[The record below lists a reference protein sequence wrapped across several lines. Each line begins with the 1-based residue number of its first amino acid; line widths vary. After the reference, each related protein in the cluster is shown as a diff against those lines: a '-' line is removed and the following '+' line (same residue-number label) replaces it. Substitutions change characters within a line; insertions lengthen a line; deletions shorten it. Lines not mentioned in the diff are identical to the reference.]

1 MGAINGVDLTSAA
14 INGIELTNGFRNGL
28 PIFGNASNP
37 EYTLEIANIVFEV
50 TRSGIVTLTI
60 GVGTITSS
68 TYEDGED
75 IGGTTND
82 RTRSNAVVVEIPGG
96 YSNSG
101 SITFNV
107 STVQLGAGIPTV
119 VSNPI
124 TGAPSGTSIYE
135 AMFSADITDTGGLDI
150 EEVGF
155 WVLAENTN
163 SIEFIINNGGR
174 FTTTLQGDS
183 FDFTLLSTQSETTY
197 SVVAFATNSLGQG
210 TSTVRHFTTTE
221 LLTGYNRN
229 NWISSGGGV
238 TINRAGDVT
247 VAPGNAASTRNFP
260 TNVGSHDTCDPVSVT
275 VNGQVEVP
283 EGFLNTGN
291 FVDVFYVAQRQ
302 SALSRFGITSWNG
315 TVEIDNLGATT
326 VTNGNASNVVVVS
339 VVPSGPNINLDP
351 RLVVVT
357 LTVTAGTG
365 FCNSGDTFDYFRQIA
380 QPPADILST
389 LEITPTSRTVASTVT
404 SITAS
409 YVVTSMDGGQ
419 SISRITDLP
428 ISPAWI
434 SDSINTVQGNIVFT
448 LLQNTTNEDR
458 AIELVYQTGDG
469 MGTASI
475 TITQSAPEDNEATIG
490 VINNGMDITVSGAT
504 TTVSIPISANGDW
517 TLDETVNRW
526 TPNRL
531 SGSGNTTVQFDGRVN
546 MLDEITGTITL
557 VSTNGLTLDTIN
569 FTQLSEGNQQ

>member
-1 MGAINGVDLTSAA
+1 MGSVKNGVL
-14 INGIELTNGFRNGL
+14 LTNGAHNGTML
-28 PIFGNASNP
+28 TSGYKAGIPIFGNASNP
-37 EYTLEIANIVFEV
+37 EYTLEVANIVFEV

-75 IGGTTND
+75 IGATTND

-135 AMFSADITDTGGLDI
+135 AMFSAEITDTGGLDI

-229 NWISSGGGV
+229 NWIRSGGGV

-283 EGFLNTGN
+283 ADFLNTGS
-291 FVDVFYVAQRQ
+291 FIDVFDVAQRQ

-315 TVEIDNLGATT
+315 TVEIDNAGNTT

-365 FCNSGDTFDYFRQIA
+365 FCNSGDTFDYFRQIT
-380 QPPADILST
+380 QPPADVLST
-389 LEITPTSRTVASTVT
+389 LEITPNSIEVAATVT
-404 SITAS
+404 SITAN
-409 YVVTSMDGGQ
+409 YVVTSIDSGQ
-419 SISRITDLP
+419 SISRITTLP
-428 ISPAWI
+428 SWI
-434 SDSINTVQGNIVFT
+434 SDSINTSQGTIVFT
-448 LLQNTTNEDR
+448 LQRNETNEDR
-458 AIELVYQTGDG
+458 AVELFYQTGDG
-469 MGTASI
+469 FGTASI

-490 VINNGMDITVSGAT
+490 TINSGIDITVSGAT

-526 TPNRL
+526 ALNRL
-531 SGSGNTTVQFDGRVN
+531 SGSGATTVQFTGRTN
-546 MLDEITGTITL
+546 MLTEITGTITL
-557 VSTNGLTLDTIN
+557 TSTNGLILNTIN
-569 FTQLSEGNQQ
+569 FTQLSEGIPI

>member
-1 MGAINGVDLTSAA
+1 MSGYRNGVKFNSAA
-14 INGIELTNGFRNGL
+14 MNGTTVTSGYKSGI
-28 PIFGNASNP
+28 PVFGSASAP
-37 EYTLEIANIVFEV
+37 EYTLEIADIVFEV
-50 TRSGIVTLTI
+50 TRAGIVTLTI

-68 TYEDGED
+68 TYEDGEN
-75 IGGTTND
+75 IGSTTND
-82 RTRSNAVVVEIPGG
+82 RTRSNAVVVTIPGG

-107 STVQLGAGIPTV
+107 STVQLGASIPVV

-124 TGAPSGTSIYE
+124 TGAQSGTSIYE
-135 AMFSADITDTGGLDI
+135 AMFSAEITDTGGLDI

-183 FDFTLLSTQSETTY
+183 FDYTLLSTQSETTY

-229 NWISSGGGV
+229 NWIRSGGGV

-283 EGFLNTGN
+283 ADFLNTGS
-291 FVDVFYVAQRQ
+291 FIDVFDVAQRQ

-315 TVEIDNLGATT
+315 TVEIDSDGNTT
-326 VTNGNASNVVVVS
+326 VTNGNASNVVIVS
-339 VVPSGPNINLDP
+339 VVPAGANVNLDP

-380 QPPADILST
+380 QPPSRIIST
-389 LEITPTSRTVASTVT
+389 LEITPNSIEVAATVT
-404 SITAS
+404 SITAN
-409 YVVTSMDGGQ
+409 YVVTSIDSGQ
-419 SISRITDLP
+419 SISRITTLP
-428 ISPAWI
+428 SWI
-434 SDSINTVQGNIVFT
+434 SDSINTSQGTIVFT
-448 LLQNTTNEDR
+448 LQQNETNEDR
-458 AIELVYQTGDG
+458 AVELFYLTGDG
-469 MGTASI
+469 LGTASI

-490 VINNGMDITVSGAT
+490 TINSGIDITVSGAT

-526 TPNRL
+526 ALNRL
-531 SGSGNTTVQFDGRVN
+531 SGSGATTVQFTGRTN
-546 MLDEITGTITL
+546 MLAEITGTITL
-557 VSTNGLTLDTIN
+557 ISTNGLTLDTIN
-569 FTQLSEGNQQ
+569 FTQLSEGIPI

>member
-1 MGAINGVDLTSAA
+1 MGGVKNGAKFNISVMNGVVVSS
-14 INGIELTNGFRNGL
+14 GFKTGV
-28 PIFGNASNP
+28 PIFGSASNT
-37 EYTLEIANIVFEV
+37 EYTLEIADIVFEV
-50 TRSGIVTLTI
+50 TRAGIVTLTI

-68 TYEDGED
+68 TYEDGEN
-75 IGGTTND
+75 IGSTTND
-82 RTRSNAVVVEIPGG
+82 RTRSNAVVVTIPGG

-135 AMFSADITDTGGLDI
+135 AMFSAEITDTGGLDI

-183 FDFTLLSTQSETTY
+183 FDYTLLSTQSETTY

-229 NWISSGGGV
+229 NWIRSGGGV

-247 VAPGNAASTRNFP
+247 VVPGDAASTRNFP
-260 TNVGSHDTCDPVSVT
+260 ANVGSHDTCDPVSVT

-283 EGFLNTGN
+283 ADFLNTGS
-291 FVDVFYVAQRQ
+291 FIDVFDVAQRQ

-315 TVEIDNLGATT
+315 TVEIDNLGVTT

-365 FCNSGDTFDYFRQIA
+365 FCNSGDTFDYFRQIS

-389 LEITPTSRTVASTVT
+389 LEITPTSITVAATVT
-404 SITAS
+404 SITAN
-409 YVVTSMDGGQ
+409 YVVTSMEGGQ
-419 SISRITDLP
+419 SISRITTLP
-428 ISPAWI
+428 SWI

-448 LLQNTTNEDR
+448 LQRNTTNEDR
-458 AIELVYQTGDG
+458 AVELFYQTGDG

-490 VINNGMDITVSGAT
+490 TINNGIDITVSGAT

-526 TPNRL
+526 APNRL
-531 SGSGNTTVQFDGRVN
+531 SGSGATTVQFDGRTN
-546 MLDEITGTITL
+546 MLAEITGTITL
-557 VSTNGLTLDTIN
+557 D
-569 FTQLSEGNQQ
+569 